1 MHKYEFKRAFQV
13 ALVVKNVPAN
23 VGDIRDTGLIP
34 GLGRCPG
41 GGHGI
46 PFQDSC
52 LEYTKDRG
60 AWGVTVHRLTK
71 SQT

>member
-1 MHKYEFKRAFQV
+1 MKRLRLPSDSSRKEFTCQ
-13 ALVVKNVPAN
+13 

-60 AWGVTVHRLTK
+60 AWGVTVHRVAK
-71 SQT
+71 SQTRLK